1 MAVEG
6 RKHKLTDA
14 LHSLYPMNAADIC
27 FWVDR
32 DNTVAG
38 LEWITENAGDRV
50 KPTQAEVDTEI
61 ARLDQ
66 DKALELLRAERDKR
80 IAVTDW
86 TQNPDV
92 PSATSNKWKAY
103 RQALRDIPDTAFPK
117 LNDWGM
123 LDDASVTWPTE
134 P

>member
-1 MAVEG
+1 MAVIG

-50 KPTQAEVDTEI
+50 KPTQAEVDAEI
-61 ARLDQ
+61 ARLDSV
-66 DKALELLRAERDKR
+66 KAFELLRIERDKR

-92 PSATSNKWKAY
+92 PSATSNKWKVY
-103 RQALRDIPDTAFPK
+103 RQALRDLPATSTPG
-117 LNDWGM
+117 LTSRGL
-123 LDDASVTWPTE
+123 LDNGSVTWPTE

>member
-1 MAVEG
+1 MAVIG

-14 LHSLYPMNAADIC
+14 LHSLYPMTADDIY
-27 FWVDR
+27 FWVDG

-38 LEWITENAGDRV
+38 LEWITENAGSRV
-50 KPTQAEVDTEI
+50 KPTQAEVDAEI
-61 ARLDQ
+61 ARLDSV
-66 DKALELLRAERDKR
+66 KAFELLRIERDKR

-92 PSATSNKWKAY
+92 PSTTSNKWKVY
-103 RQALRDIPDTAFPK
+103 RQALRDLPANSTPLLTIVG
-117 LNDWGM
+117 L
-123 LDDASVTWPTE
+123 LDYTSVTWPTE